1 METYEALSRFAQT
14 WGLLYFIAIF
24 MAVLAYT
31 LWPRNV
37 VRFDEAAKIPLRED

>member
-14 WGLLYFIAIF
+14 WGLIYFIF
-24 MAVLAYT
+24 LFLGVLAYT

-37 VRFDEAAKIPLRED
+37 RRFDEAAKIPLRED